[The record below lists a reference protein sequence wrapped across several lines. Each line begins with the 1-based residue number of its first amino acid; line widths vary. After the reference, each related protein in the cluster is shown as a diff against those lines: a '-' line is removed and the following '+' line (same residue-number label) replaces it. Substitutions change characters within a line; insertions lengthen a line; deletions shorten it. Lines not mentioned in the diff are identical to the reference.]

1 MIHEEEVFLV
11 ESICSSQNSLENVLC
26 SLGKDQ
32 KTSENLVYFKMGKTW
47 YMKTTSPVACIFDLT
62 SLERSAL
69 FLEMTGC
76 SFEGSVLYI
85 TLIGSTGS
93 AAHL

>member
-1 MIHEEEVFLV
+1 
-11 ESICSSQNSLENVLC
+11 
-26 SLGKDQ
+26 
-32 KTSENLVYFKMGKTW
+32 MGKTW